1 MVSVRR
7 VDPRAGYALLATL
20 WICVG
25 VGALAALISVSAR
38 EAIGA
43 ARNRVALTSAMW
55 RAQACLAY
63 ARETVRDATSHSS
76 DPALWNHIDRVLG
89 EARAPVS
96 GCSISARPV
105 GARLDVNSS
114 DEATL
119 SRLFQ
124 AAGWRPSRAD
134 SAAAA
139 IADWMDAD
147 DQPRAGGAER
157 EWYLARH
164 RIPPSN
170 SPFVNARELRRVRGL
185 EDWDRL
191 DSLLDVAPGPLAINQ
206 APAELTIVTR
216 PFVLDFAGAYLNHT
230 PDFPE
235 DIWDEW
241 EQEKREQF
249 DTRWSTVQEVLA
261 ARSETGVTSFPQL
274 RAWLDSGQPEASA
287 KLPGMVVLSSAAW
300 IVTVRTGAGFPR
312 VTAVIEARFARAPST
327 TSLSLRRSWIE

>member
-7 VDPRAGYALLATL
+7 AGPRSGYALLATL

-25 VGALAALISVSAR
+25 VGALAALISVSSR

-55 RAQACLAY
+55 LAQACLTY
-63 ARETVRDATSHSS
+63 ARETVRDAMSRSS
-76 DPALWNHIDRVLG
+76 DPAIWDHIDRVLA

-96 GCSISARPV
+96 GCSISARAV
-105 GARLDVNSS
+105 GARLDVNAS

-124 AAGWRPSRAD
+124 AAGWRTSRAD

-170 SPFVNARELRRVRGL
+170 SPFVDARELRRVRGL

-191 DSLLDVAPGPLAINQ
+191 DSLLDVTPGPLAINQ
-206 APAELTIVTR
+206 APAELLLLLPGFT
-216 PFVLDFAGAYLNHT
+216 DH
-230 PDFPE
+230 
-235 DIWDEW
+235 
-241 EQEKREQF
+241 
-249 DTRWSTVQEVLA
+249 TVQEVLA
-261 ARSETGVTSFPQL
+261 TRSQTGVTSFLQL
-274 RAWLDSGQPEASA
+274 RAWLDPAEPDASA
-287 KLPGMVVLSSAAW
+287 KLPGLVVLSSAAW
-300 IVTVRTGAGFPR
+300 IVTVRTRAGFPL
-312 VTAVIEARFARAPST
+312 VTAVIEARFARAAST
-327 TSLSLRRSWIE
+327 SSIGLRRSWIE